1 MAIRHDVVTHP
12 FTIDFI
18 RIKAR
23 QLCRRS
29 DVSRSD
35 HDEMQ
40 QEMRLYLWKK
50 AHLFDPSRGNIEAFV
65 TTAINS
71 WVGMQLR
78 RLERLKRRG
87 EAGALSLERTS
98 IENEG
103 DVTSLGSVLTD
114 ADRDRR
120 TGATSPD
127 PIASHDLQD
136 ALDHA
141 LHHLTSRERSLLAY
155 VADHGVSAAARK
167 QNVSRRQIYNALARM
182 RSRFED
188 AGLGTA

>member
-114 ADRDRR
+114 ADLDRR

-127 PIASHDLQD
+127 PIESHDLQE
-136 ALDHA
+136 ALNHA
-141 LHHLTSRERSLLAY
+141 LRHLTRRERSLLAY
-155 VADHGVSAAARK
+155 VADYGVSAAAHK
-167 QNVSRRQIYNALARM
+167 HNVSRRQIYNALARM

-188 AGLGTA
+188 AGLGAA